1 MKKFLS
7 VILACSMILS
17 LAGCAG
23 SNTSSKTGYGAD
35 IPTEPT
41 NDVIE
46 DYINGLTGGS
56 TDTAPTSPESGVP
69 TDTEP
74 TTPATTAA
82 VAAGSA
88 TGDLTAADK
97 GEEIGIAPE
106 YPTEGDFDISY
117 DAVADAIGGAFE
129 PVAGGAMDD
138 FAYVEGEVYDEYIEE
153 GCIDIECFPEEPP
166 VFQPGAGQLTAGEW
180 NDNENWNDWVSLYQ
194 THEDW
199 ESYREHWEI
208 DFDVRHEII
217 VTAFG
222 EPLEGAQVTQRGC
235 GNIGVT
241 SAVTDN
247 QGRAYLFLE
256 ECGDDMEHTIEVTYG
271 EVRTTIENVDPTSSG
286 TYTVDFENSSLS
298 QGEVGDV
305 EALDLMLMIDTT
317 GSMWDELAYIQ
328 MELENVIKR
337 VKEDNENIPV
347 RVSVNFYRDEYD
359 DYIIREFEFTDD
371 IEQVLSDLA
380 AQSADGG
387 GDTPEAVHTALN
399 SAVKEHDWN
408 DNSTKLM
415 FFVLDA
421 PPHSEE
427 QIIDEVNDYVEIAA
441 AQGIRVIPV
450 ASSGI
455 DKSTEYLLRTMAFRT
470 GGTYTF
476 LTDHSGIGGSHI
488 EPTIGDYEVEKL
500 NDLMVRVISEYLE

>member
-7 VILACSMILS
+7 VLLACSMILS

-23 SNTSSKTGYGAD
+23 SDTSSKTGYGAD
-35 IPTEPT
+35 TPTEPT

-46 DYINGLTGGS
+46 DYINGGS
-56 TDTAPTSPESGVP
+56 DTATESSPTESVATHSTGA
-69 TDTEP
+69 P
-74 TTPATTAA
+74 TTTAI
-82 VAAGSA
+82 AG
-88 TGDLTAADK
+88 GLDVVEK
-97 GEEIGIAPE
+97 GEEMPTAPE
-106 YPTEGDFDISY
+106 AAVGGDVGGGFDYDIAY
-117 DAVADAIGGAFE
+117 DAVADSATGDFAAT
-129 PVAGGAMDD
+129 VGGAMDD
-138 FAYVEGEVYDEYIEE
+138 FAFVEGEYSEE
-153 GCIDIECFPEEPP
+153 GCVDIECLPEEPP
-166 VFQPGAGQLTAGEW
+166 MFQPQPGAGQLTAGEW
-180 NDNENWNDWVSLYQ
+180 NDNEHWNDWISLYQ
-194 THEDW
+194 SHEDW
-199 ESYREHWEI
+199 EYYRDEWDI
-208 DFDVRHEII
+208 NFDVRHEIV

-222 EPLEGAQVTQRGC
+222 EPLEGALVSQRGC

-247 QGRAYLFLE
+247 EGKAYLFLE
-256 ECGDDMEHTIEVTYG
+256 ECGDDMEHSIEVTYG
-271 EVRTTIENVDPTSSG
+271 EVRMTIDNVDATSSG

-328 MELENVIKR
+328 MELENVIER
-337 VKEDNENIPV
+337 VKEDNANIPI

-371 IEQVLSDLA
+371 IEQALSDLA

-387 GDTPEAVHTALN
+387 GDFPEAVHTALR
-399 SAVKEHDWN
+399 SATKEHDWN
-408 DNSTKLM
+408 DNATKLM

-421 PPHSEE
+421 PPHSDE
-427 QIIDEVNDYVEIAA
+427 QIIDEVNDHVEIAA
-441 AQGIRVIPV
+441 AQGIRIIPV

-455 DKSTEYLLRTMAFRT
+455 DKTTEYLLRTMAFRT

-476 LTDHSGIGGSHI
+476 LTNDSGIGGDHI
-488 EPTIGDYEVEKL
+488 EPTIGEYEVEKL